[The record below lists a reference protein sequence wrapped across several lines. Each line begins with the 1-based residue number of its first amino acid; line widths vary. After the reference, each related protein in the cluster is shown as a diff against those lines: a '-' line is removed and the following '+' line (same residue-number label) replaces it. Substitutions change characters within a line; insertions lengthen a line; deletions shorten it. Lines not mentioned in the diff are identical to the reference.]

1 MANVT
6 IDVDE
11 CIGCEVCVETC
22 PEVFEFNEDEGKAAV
37 MEAADLEAECVDEAI
52 ATCPAE
58 CITKE

>member
-1 MANVT
+1 MATVT

-22 PEVFEFNEDEGKAAV
+22 PEVFEFDEDEGKAV
-37 MEAADLEAECVDEAI
+37 VLEAADFEVECVEEAI

-58 CITKE
+58 CIIKE

>member
-22 PEVFEFNEDEGKAAV
+22 PEVFEFDDDEGKAV
-37 MEAADLEAECVDEAI
+37 VIEAADFDAECVEEAI

-58 CITKE
+58 CIIKE